1 MKYRN
6 VLRAFVLGLAVLA
19 LATLPQSASA
29 SVIGTLFT
37 GSSGQITVT
46 TTSITWN
53 ADASGLPVGS
63 WNGDVTT
70 GTDLTFLGCTG
81 GLGDPG
87 CLSVREGI
95 DINHLAPLVSGVTP
109 FPIDGFLTFA
119 AHPLLDFTLT
129 GVSPG
134 SANLNCSGLAI
145 GQSCSVIAGSPI
157 ILTLLTGNRTSVQM
171 SMFGTATDGSS
182 GPTSYWT
189 GGFSATLPT
198 MTPAAVEAFFAAN
211 PDGSLSASN
220 SGSFFATTVPEPVSM
235 ALIGGGLLALAM
247 IRRRKRV

>member
-1 MKYRN
+1 MKIRYA
-6 VLRAFVLGLAVLA
+6 LKLGALSLAVLA
-19 LATLPQSASA
+19 WATFAPSASA
-29 SVIGTLFT
+29 GVIGTLFT

-46 TTSITWN
+46 TTSITWD

-134 SANLNCSGLAI
+134 SANLNCIGLPI
-145 GQSCSVIAGSPI
+145 GGSCSVIPGSPI

-171 SMFGTATDGSS
+171 SMFGTATDGS
-182 GPTSYWT
+182 GLTSYWT

-198 MTPAAVEAFFAAN
+198 MTPAGVEAFFLAH
-211 PDGSLSASN
+211 PTSSISASN

>member
-1 MKYRN
+1 MLPAQIGSLTSSLS
-6 VLRAFVLGLAVLA
+6 VLILVPRAIHNFRQWPCTDLITTTKRRYALKLGGLSVAVLA
-19 LATLPQSASA
+19 WATCAPSASA
-29 SVIGTLFT
+29 GVIGTLFT

-46 TTSITWN
+46 TTSITWD

-134 SANLNCSGLAI
+134 SANLNCIGLPI
-145 GQSCSVIAGSPI
+145 GGSCSVIPGSPI
-157 ILTLLTGNRTSVQM
+157 ILTLLER
-171 SMFGTATDGSS
+171 GS
-182 GPTSYWT
+182 
-189 GGFSATLPT
+189 
-198 MTPAAVEAFFAAN
+198 
-211 PDGSLSASN
+211 
-220 SGSFFATTVPEPVSM
+220 
-235 ALIGGGLLALAM
+235 
-247 IRRRKRV
+247 

>member
-1 MKYRN
+1 MKKQN
-6 VLRAFVLGLAVLA
+6 VLKLGFLSLAVLA
-19 LATLPQSASA
+19 LATFAPSASA
-29 SVIGTLFT
+29 GVIGTLFT
-37 GSSGQITVT
+37 GSSGLITVT
-46 TTSITWN
+46 TTSITWD

-70 GTDLTFLGCTG
+70 GTNLTFLGCTG
-81 GLGDPG
+81 GLGSSG
-87 CLSVREGI
+87 CLSVREGV

-119 AHPLLDFTLT
+119 THALLDFTLT

-134 SANLNCSGLAI
+134 SANLNCIGLAI
-145 GQSCSVIAGSPI
+145 GGSCSVVAGSPI
-157 ILTLLTGNRTSVQM
+157 ILTLLTNNRTSVQM
-171 SMFGTATDGSS
+171 SMFGTASDGSGLLS
-182 GPTSYWT
+182 NWT

-198 MTPAAVEAFFAAN
+198 MTPADVEAFFLAHPN
-211 PDGSLSASN
+211 DSISASN

-235 ALIGGGLLALAM
+235 ALIGGGLLALAV